1 MISRKITSV
10 RERNRNDSKD
20 RGKEIPLTGRGKFSE
35 ISGIQSGYAEFEMS
49 TIYPERD
56 VEQAVR

>member
-1 MISRKITSV
+1 M

-20 RGKEIPLTGRGKFSE
+20 RGKEISLTGRGKFSE
-35 ISGIQSGYAEFEMS
+35 ISGIQSGYADFEMS